1 MEHTLGVEDREEVGH
16 SDWDT
21 VPDTVCVTHLDT
33 LLDWEADPVTDRLG
47 VPELLTHTV
56 EEVVED
62 TDTDTDPVL
71 DTEVHTPTSNPTNK
85 SQRRAKGRI

>member
-1 MEHTLGVEDREEVGH
+1 MEHTLGVEVREEVGH

-21 VPDTVCVTHLDT
+21 VPDTVFVTHLDT
-33 LLDWEADPVTDRLG
+33 LLDWEAEPVTDRLG

-62 TDTDTDPVL
+62 TDTDTDAVL
-71 DTEVHTPTSNPTNK
+71 DTEDTPTHTPANK
-85 SQRRAKGRI
+85 SQRRARGRI